1 MSLLTQMRTALGG
14 LCGIDAA
21 DLICQ
26 TCVALLDVPAAA
38 ISLVCDGA
46 NVATLGASGD
56 LARTLDEVHFTVG
69 EGPGL
74 DATVAHGSPMVV
86 QDFADSHE
94 RRWPIY
100 GQVMLDHHI
109 RGVIALPVAIGGRSY
124 GALELFLTTPQRMH
138 GQRWAAAVLAADLA
152 GALLLDLFEEDTRH
166 AADHAHD
173 EPAWAGPHTAV
184 RAEVAQATGM
194 VMAQL
199 DISPA
204 EALLRLR
211 AHAYATGIPATEVAQ
226 AVVDRRLH
234 LEPH

>member
-1 MSLLTQMRTALGG
+1 MRAALGG
-14 LCGIDAA
+14 LCGADAA

-26 TCVALLDVPAAA
+26 ACVALLDVPAAA

-56 LARTLDEVHFTVG
+56 LARTLDEAHFTVG

-74 DATVAHGSPMVV
+74 DAAVAHGSPMVV
-86 QDFADSHE
+86 QDFAERHE

-109 RGVIALPVAIGGRSY
+109 RGVVALPVAVGGRSF
-124 GALELFLTTPQRMH
+124 GALELFLTTPQRIH
-138 GQRWAAAVLAADLA
+138 GERWAAAVMAADLA
-152 GALLLDLFEEDTRH
+152 VPLLFDFFDLAARH
-166 AADHAHD
+166 VTDHAD
-173 EPAWAGPHTAV
+173 ADAAWVGPHTAV

-194 VMAQL
+194 VMARL
-199 DISPA
+199 DIPPA

-211 AHAYATGIPATEVAQ
+211 AHAYATGVSAAEVAR
-226 AVVDRRLH
+226 AVIDHRLH